1 MLNRIEVITLNK
13 PIIKR
18 LTALEKEF
26 FRDVWADI
34 TYNDG
39 RKERLKSIDVVN
51 FYTNGK
57 KPPKIT
63 DVSFIGDVSRQG
75 ILPDLVKYFIETSQ

>member
-1 MLNRIEVITLNK
+1 MSK

-18 LTALEKEF
+18 LTELEKEF

-39 RKERLKSIDVVN
+39 RKERLKIIDVLN
-51 FYTNGK
+51 FYTNGNT
-57 KPPKIT
+57 PPKIT

-75 ILPDLVKYFIETSQ
+75 ILPELIKYFIETSQ

>member
-1 MLNRIEVITLNK
+1 MSK

-18 LTALEKEF
+18 LTDLEKEF

-39 RKERLKSIDVVN
+39 RKERLKIIDVLN

-63 DVSFIGDVSRQG
+63 DVSCMGDVSWQG

>member
-1 MLNRIEVITLNK
+1 MNK

-18 LTALEKEF
+18 LTDLEKEF

-39 RKERLKSIDVVN
+39 RKERLKIIDVLN
-51 FYTNGK
+51 FY
-57 KPPKIT
+57 
-63 DVSFIGDVSRQG
+63 IGLYCYTQRY
-75 ILPDLVKYFIETSQ
+75 IIIIEQIMNETLGFV

>member
-1 MLNRIEVITLNK
+1 MAD
-13 PIIKR
+13 IIKR
-18 LTALEKEF
+18 LTDLEKEF

-39 RKERLKSIDVVN
+39 RKERLKLIDVLN

-57 KPPKIT
+57 TPPKIT
-63 DVSFIGDVSRQG
+63 GVSFIGDVSRQG
-75 ILPDLVKYFIETSQ
+75 ILPDLVKYFIETNR

>member
-1 MLNRIEVITLNK
+1 MNK

-18 LTALEKEF
+18 LTDLEKEF

-39 RKERLKSIDVVN
+39 RKERLKLIDVLN

-57 KPPKIT
+57 TPPKIT

-75 ILPDLVKYFIETSQ
+75 ILPDLVKYFIEANR

>member
-1 MLNRIEVITLNK
+1 MKSIL
-13 PIIKR
+13 KR
-18 LTALEKEF
+18 LTDLEKEF

-39 RKERLKSIDVVN
+39 RKERLKIIDVLN
-51 FYTNGK
+51 FYTNGNT
-57 KPPKIT
+57 PPKIT

-75 ILPDLVKYFIETSQ
+75 ILPDLVKYFIETNR

>member
-1 MLNRIEVITLNK
+1 MSK

-18 LTALEKEF
+18 LTELEKEF

-39 RKERLKSIDVVN
+39 RKERLKIIDVLN
-51 FYTNGK
+51 FYTNGNT
-57 KPPKIT
+57 PPKIT

>member
-1 MLNRIEVITLNK
+1 MNK
-13 PIIKR
+13 PIIKK
-18 LTALEKEF
+18 LTELEKEF

-39 RKERLKSIDVVN
+39 RKERLKIIDVLN

-57 KPPKIT
+57 TPPKIT
-63 DVSFIGDVSRQG
+63 DVSRQG
-75 ILPDLVKYFIETSQ
+75 ILPDLVKYFIETNR

>member
-1 MLNRIEVITLNK
+1 MNK
-13 PIIKR
+13 PIIKK
-18 LTALEKEF
+18 LTELEKEF

-39 RKERLKSIDVVN
+39 RTERLKIIDVLS

-57 KPPKIT
+57 TTPKIT
-63 DVSFIGDVSRQG
+63 DVSFIGDVSRKD

>member
-1 MLNRIEVITLNK
+1 MNK

-18 LTALEKEF
+18 LTELEKEF

-39 RKERLKSIDVVN
+39 RKERLKIIDVLN
-51 FYTNGK
+51 FY
-57 KPPKIT
+57 
-63 DVSFIGDVSRQG
+63 IGLYCYTQRY
-75 ILPDLVKYFIETSQ
+75 IIIIEQIMNETLGFV

>member
-1 MLNRIEVITLNK
+1 MSK

-18 LTALEKEF
+18 LTELEKEF

-39 RKERLKSIDVVN
+39 RKERLKIIDVLN
-51 FYTNGK
+51 FYTNGTT
-57 KPPKIT
+57 PPKIT

-75 ILPDLVKYFIETSQ
+75 ILPDLVKYFIETSR